1 VPSLPRWPRGTR
13 CRRIGNRRHQH
24 ATHPEAAALDLLMR
38 SAETATA
45 RTAFRAALQ
54 DLAGALHV
62 DSPALVWG
70 DAKLAAAAIAHDACM
85 VDDCVRA
92 LRDRAGAGA
101 AGHVFG
107 RAQAWQ
113 RAAAASRAR
122 LTHPDTR

>member
-1 VPSLPRWPRGTR
+1 
-13 CRRIGNRRHQH
+13 
-24 ATHPEAAALDLLMR
+24 MR

-70 DAKLAAAAIAHDACM
+70 DAKLAAAAIAHVARSTIACAH
-85 VDDCVRA
+85 CGTEPARVR
-92 LRDRAGAGA
+92 
-101 AGHVFG
+101 AGHVFV

-113 RAAAASRAR
+113 RAAAASRPR
-122 LTHPDTR
+122 LTHPDAR

>member
-1 VPSLPRWPRGTR
+1 
-13 CRRIGNRRHQH
+13 
-24 ATHPEAAALDLLMR
+24 MR

-70 DAKLAAAAIAHDACM
+70 DAKPGPAQSHTMLAWSTIACAHCGTEPAR
-85 VDDCVRA
+85 VR
-92 LRDRAGAGA
+92 